1 MNSNLIWSE
10 IDLSAI
16 AHNVRELRRITHPDA
31 RLMAVVKAD
40 GYGHGAVAV
49 AASALDNGANCLG
62 VARVDEGLDLR
73 RAGITAPILIL
84 GYTPPEM
91 CSRVVVHG
99 LIQTVYSFEAAEAL
113 SEAAAQLQT
122 QAKVHIKLDT
132 GMGRLGLL
140 PDSPRISMLG
150 KHLPGI
156 THRVIESIFRL
167 PHIEVE
173 GIFTHF
179 ASADSSDKTYAHQQL
194 ERFLEFLEKLKIQGL
209 EFPVRHAANSA
220 AIIDLP
226 SSHLDMV
233 RAGISMYGFYPS
245 TDVQRESVCL
255 KPAMTFKTRV
265 IHVKMVP
272 AGFHVS
278 YGSTYQTE
286 APTVIAT
293 VSAGYADG
301 LNRLLSSRGQMLVR
315 GHRAGIVGRICMDL
329 TMLDVGHIPDVA
341 LGDEVVIFG
350 SQGRESIPVEELAEA
365 LNTIHYEIVTS
376 LSSRVHRGYLP

>member
-10 IDLSAI
+10 IDLNAL
-16 AHNVRELRRITHPDA
+16 AHNVGELRRITHPDA

-40 GYGHGAVAV
+40 GYGHGAVEV
-49 AASALDNGANCLG
+49 AASALKNGADCLG
-62 VARVDEGLDLR
+62 VARVDEGLHLR
-73 RAGITAPILIL
+73 RAGVTAPILIL

-91 CSRVVVHG
+91 GSHVVRNR
-99 LIQTVYSFEAAEAL
+99 LTQTVYTFEAAEAL

-122 QAKVHIKLDT
+122 QATVHIKVDT

-179 ASADSSDKTYAHQQL
+179 ASADSSDKTYANQQL
-194 ERFLEFLEKLKIQGL
+194 ERFLDFLEKLKIHGL
-209 EFPVRHAANSA
+209 EFPLRHAANSA

-226 SSHLDMV
+226 DAHLDMV
-233 RAGISMYGFYPS
+233 RAGISLYGFYPS
-245 TDVQRESVCL
+245 ADVQRDAVCL
-255 KPAMTFKTRV
+255 KPAMTFKARV

-286 APTVIAT
+286 NPTVIAT

-301 LNRLLSSRGQMLVR
+301 LNRRLSSCGQMLVR
-315 GHRAGIVGRICMDL
+315 EHRAGIVGRICMDM
-329 TMLDVGHIPDVA
+329 TMLDVGHIPEVA
-341 LGDEVVIFG
+341 VGDEVVIFG
-350 SQGRESIPVEELAEA
+350 RQGQECIPVEEMAEA

-376 LSSRVHRGYLP
+376 LSSRVNRVYL